1 MGAISGDKM
10 DINPSVSDDATGNS
24 DQSSNQL
31 IDFDEALQVLKD
43 GDIELI
49 TRMPYSSN
57 ATFLVQVDTKE

>member
-1 MGAISGDKM
+1 M
-10 DINPSVSDDATGNS
+10 DINLSVSDDATGNS

-31 IDFDEALQVLKD
+31 IDFDEALQVLD

-57 ATFLVQVDTKE
+57 ATFLVQVDTKSKA